1 MPTSSYEV
9 GCQRLEVDQNLID
22 EFSYQP
28 IVKLYDGGFL
38 PGDKILRFSDALQGQ
53 EVCGI
58 SHLQRGDRSMI
69 DMLKKCGIRNIYL
82 VWKGDT
88 YGVSKRI
95 ILTEADRQDAQW
107 PREDHYRHPSL
118 W

>member
-1 MPTSSYEV
+1 MPISSYEV

-38 PGDKILRFSDALQGQ
+38 TGDKILRFSDALQGQ

-69 DMLKKCGIRNIYL
+69 DMLKKCGIRNKYSYN
-82 VWKGDT
+82 VDT
-88 YGVSKRI
+88 D
-95 ILTEADRQDAQW
+95 AD
-107 PREDHYRHPSL
+107 
-118 W
+118 

>member
-1 MPTSSYEV
+1 MPTSSHEV

-38 PGDKILRFSDALQGQ
+38 TGDKILRFSDALQGQ

-69 DMLKKCGIRNIYL
+69 DMLKQCGIRNIYL

>member
-1 MPTSSYEV
+1 
-9 GCQRLEVDQNLID
+9 
-22 EFSYQP
+22 
-28 IVKLYDGGFL
+28 
-38 PGDKILRFSDALQGQ
+38 
-53 EVCGI
+53 
-58 SHLQRGDRSMI
+58 MI